1 MSAAGLF
8 AAVIF
13 VATST
18 APLAEDREDKRDG
31 RDAISQ
37 PTVQRG
43 FAASP
48 IPKDK
53 LKLDG
58 KNPALVALGSYLV
71 NGPGDCSGCH
81 SLPRFLRPAG
91 NGPAPRN
98 P

>member
-1 MSAAGLF
+1 MKHSHDWAITSAAGLF
-8 AAVIF
+8 AALIF
-13 VATST
+13 VTTST

-37 PTVQRG
+37 STVQQG

-58 KNPALVALGSYLV
+58 KNHALVALGSYLV
-71 NGPGDCSGCH
+71 NGPGDCSG
-81 SLPRFLRPAG
+81 
-91 NGPAPRN
+91 
-98 P
+98 